1 MSENITTIIITTIS
15 VLFGAGGWKFYEFLI
30 RNKREK
36 QKEDKSEQTIYRDD
50 LIARV
55 ERLEKDKNEQTE
67 ELMKVKVEAAGL
79 KMKVFPFCNYLKRIF
94 FKTDLFKQSVNFQKH
109 SNYITF
115 TPLFCKCLKLQSN

>member
-1 MSENITTIIITTIS
+1 MGENLTTIIITTIS

-55 ERLEKDKNEQTE
+55 ERLEKVNDAKIE
-67 ELMKVKVEAAGL
+67 ELMKVKAKAAALEVKVEFL
-79 KMKVFPFCNYLKRIF
+79 ERELDRI
-94 FKTDLFKQSVNFQKH
+94 KSK
-109 SNYITF
+109 
-115 TPLFCKCLKLQSN
+115 